1 MKRYT
6 SICEAGFC
14 NLGAVHMRC
23 GDFYL
28 TFKWS
33 FVSHVKKFNVFLEK
47 DCFDDVFK

>member
-6 SICEAGFC
+6 SICQAGFC

-33 FVSHVKKFNVFLEK
+33 FVSHVKKFIVFLEK
-47 DCFDDVFK
+47 DCFDDAFK